1 MRWRNLIWAFVTAAA
16 LAVAGCAI
24 EPPLHL
30 RKAVATKVV
39 VETKVNLNVMWQVNW
54 AAQWQ
59 FGWNVAVLGALGYQD
74 PASMRLHIYTQG
86 TDGQPIAHTVHNFVG
101 TEASMEVFVGTHDLL
116 FHNNDSEALL
126 FKSEGDLDPIQCYT
140 RQISTGLKTSSP
152 VYTMAQKS
160 AGITTKADDP
170 IQEPVSLM
178 PESLFSLYDINR
190 RITENPEDYVYENG
204 RYVLKIEGELS
215 PSTYIYLI
223 QVKLLNNNGRVIG
236 SSGGGAI
243 TGMAEGVD
251 LSTRETWTRAVCVPM
266 DVYFD
271 KEQDMLGA
279 KVFTFGIPGC
289 NPYDDASVAAA
300 PEKDHYFV
308 LNVSY
313 VNGSWRNIRMDITD
327 QVRALP
333 LGGVIYLEIDVDDFP
348 PDESAGGGGGFS
360 ALIGGWDEESGST
373 TIIN

>member
-1 MRWRNLIWAFVTAAA
+1 MRRKGLILVFMLAAA
-16 LAVAGCAI
+16 LVAGCRI

-54 AAQWQ
+54 SAQWQ
-59 FGWNVAVLGALGYQD
+59 FGWNVSALGPLGYKD
-74 PASMRLHIYTQG
+74 PASMRLHIYTQDS
-86 TDGQPIAHTVHNFVG
+86 DGRPVAHAIHNFVG
-101 TEASMEVFVGTHDLL
+101 SEASMEVFVGTHNLL

-126 FKSEGDLDPIQCYT
+126 FKSDGDLEPIQCYT
-140 RQISTGLKTSSP
+140 RQISKGLKSSAP
-152 VYTMAQKS
+152 VYTIMQKA
-160 AGITTKADDP
+160 AGVTKADDP
-170 IQEPVSLM
+170 EEEPVSLE
-178 PESLFSLYDINR
+178 PENLFSLYDINR
-190 RITENPEDYVYENG
+190 HITENPEDYVYENG
-204 RYVLKIEGELS
+204 RYILKIEGELS
-215 PSTYIYLI
+215 PTTYIYLI
-223 QVKLLNNNGRVIG
+223 QVKLLNNEGRVIG

-251 LSTRETWTRAVCVPM
+251 LPSRMTWTSTVSVPM
-266 DVYFD
+266 DVYLD

-289 NPYDDASVAAA
+289 NPYDDASVASA
-300 PEKDHYFV
+300 PDGKHFFV

-333 LGGVIYLEIDVDDFP
+333 LGGVITLEIDVDDFP
-348 PDESAGGGGGFS
+348 PDESSGGGGGFN
-360 ALIGGWDEESGST
+360 ALIGGWDEETGST